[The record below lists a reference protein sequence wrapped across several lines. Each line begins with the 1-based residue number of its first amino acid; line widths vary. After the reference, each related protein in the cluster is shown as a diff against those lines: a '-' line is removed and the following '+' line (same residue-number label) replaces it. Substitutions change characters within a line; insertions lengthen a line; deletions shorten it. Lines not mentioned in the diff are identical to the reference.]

1 MRAECRLPDAEREH
15 AGHLGRCGGL
25 RARREWAIIFAMQR
39 AGNPLFAVGA
49 AWLAFALTA
58 CTSGADPLLSQSDD
72 PMRSPSAGGA
82 ALSRAALDALLERA
96 SDDLGLNVDEIR
108 VVRAEAVTWS
118 DGSNGCPQEG
128 MAYTQALV
136 PGYRVVLDAAGER
149 IHYHAGGQGEF
160 VRCDDPS
167 EPISVETVDR

>member
-1 MRAECRLPDAEREH
+1 MV
-15 AGHLGRCGGL
+15 
-25 RARREWAIIFAMQR
+25 RRRNQV
-39 AGNPLFAVGA
+39 AVFGA
-49 AWLAFALTA
+49 VWLAVALTA
-58 CTSGADPLLSQSDD
+58 CTSGTDRSPPQSDD
-72 PMRSPSAGGA
+72 PTAGPSAGGA

-96 SDDLGLNVDEIR
+96 SRDLGLDVDEIR

-136 PGYRVVLDAAGER
+136 PGYRVILDAAGER

-160 VRCDDPS
+160 FRCDDPVD
-167 EPISVETVDR
+167 PISVESVDR